1 MKKIITDLALLSE
14 RADEIF
20 DIRKN
25 SKEVQQITIELKEVL
40 RANPTLTALSA
51 PQIGY
56 KKRVFVINFKGDLR
70 TFVNPVIN
78 YSMVKGMGLSI
89 EECPSIPGKKF
100 LMIRNQE
107 IPIMYQ
113 TPIGQIS
120 NCTLNGASAYVFQRM
135 MNNLDGVLLSDMG
148 LEINDDFINAS
159 EEEKAPIIQKYLEA
173 LDLKQKAIQEDI
185 SKSEDLTQ
193 IKEAGEFMESVQK
206 GETVVSVTQEP
217 IPEIKPK
224 RGRKKKE

>member
-1 MKKIITDLALLSE
+1 MKEIITNLEQLSD

-40 RANPTLTALSA
+40 RANPTLTGLAA

-56 KKRVFVINFKGDLR
+56 KKRIFVINFKGDLR

-78 YSMVKGMGLSI
+78 YSTVKGIGLSM
-89 EECPSIPGKKF
+89 EECPSIPGKKY
-100 LMIRNQE
+100 LMIRNSE
-107 IPIMYQ
+107 ITVMYQ
-113 TPIGQIS
+113 TPIGQVS

-135 MNNLDGVLLSDMG
+135 MNLLDGIVLSDMG
-148 LEINDDFINAS
+148 LEIDDDFINAS
-159 EEEKAPIIQKYLEA
+159 EEEKAPIIRQYLEA
-173 LDLKQKAIQEDI
+173 LDIKQKTIEAEI
-185 SKSEDLTQ
+185 KASEELSQ
-193 IKEAGEFMESVQK
+193 IKNAGEFIESVEK
-206 GETVVSVTQEP
+206 GETVVNVTQEP
-217 IPEIKPK
+217 IPKETPK